1 MLTNIEP
8 FPLNAFP
15 GYLVT
20 GHRGHG
26 GEFPTG
32 TAPEIFTFRK
42 SALLPTL
49 SPPQSQLMKS
59 VDIDALTP
67 AVNSIS
73 DGSDSFNQNQK
84 HRIAQ
89 YEAVQAPSYIHEVHL
104 LAVSMVSSL
113 IDLEARARE
122 GVRLII
128 ARYEEEDDLEKI
140 QGGEKRKDSLNKI
153 RLARQS
159 VPVRRRYRTQE
170 DRDEQALAKIAIAGS
185 ILIDS
190 NSSDSDGDSDG
201 FSDIDGDFSVT
212 EDNEDSCSASSATST
227 DYSAVESCVDLMD
240 IGLPLTANSLE
251 SIRHNSSVWAVNLVD
266 VYTCP
271 RTLQVSHAF
280 QVTYCS
286 LTRPIGRTV
295 ADKYRERIERDLPPY
310 LGMVPRIVK
319 HGGLVSLP
327 YPWYITSSV
336 RSILAGAVT
345 APYSAVTGL
354 DGSIDPDNQVEGDIE
369 SGTGTGTGVVDV
381 SDLAMI
387 LRELELEER
396 SPKSTMTTDST
407 STVTS
412 ADDSVANDAP
422 ESTTISQINTREKI
436 RTIARTLWQKRVGVL
451 IQSHKNSDQTS

>member
-26 GEFPTG
+26 GDFPTG

-42 SALLPTL
+42 SALLPTM
-49 SPPQSQLMKS
+49 SPTQPVLTTSVVMDVNAPGNPMADSRTGESPSQR
-59 VDIDALTP
+59 V
-67 AVNSIS
+67 
-73 DGSDSFNQNQK
+73 
-84 HRIAQ
+84 AQ

-140 QGGEKRKDSLNKI
+140 RGGEKREDSLNKI
-153 RLARQS
+153 RLAKQT

-170 DRDEQALAKIAIAGS
+170 DRDEQALVKIAIADGIMS
-185 ILIDS
+185 G
-190 NSSDSDGDSDG
+190 SDSDSDSD
-201 FSDIDGDFSVT
+201 SYMS
-212 EDNEDSCSASSATST
+212 EENEDSSNTLQSTSAVSSALEGSI
-227 DYSAVESCVDLMD
+227 DLSD
-240 IGLPLTANSLE
+240 SSSPLTAKSIE
-251 SIRHNSSVWAVNLVD
+251 STRHNSSVWAVNLVD

-327 YPWYITSSV
+327 YPWYITSAV
-336 RSILAGAVT
+336 RSILAGAAN
-345 APYSAVTGL
+345 APHSAVIGP
-354 DGSIDPDNQVEGDIE
+354 DGRISTDSQTEDSLEA
-369 SGTGTGTGVVDV
+369 GTGVVDV

-396 SPKSTMTTDST
+396 ALNGNTPAVPSSA
-407 STVTS
+407 VTS
-412 ADDSVANDAP
+412 ADSGEAKEGQEGATAGQV
-422 ESTTISQINTREKI
+422 NTREKI

-451 IQSHKNSDQTS
+451 IQTQKDNGQSS

>member
-1 MLTNIEP
+1 LLTNIEP

-26 GEFPTG
+26 GDFPTG

-42 SALLPTL
+42 SALLPTTSLPPAQPHPMSVVMDASTPGNTITDSRSAESL
-49 SPPQSQLMKS
+49 SQR
-59 VDIDALTP
+59 V
-67 AVNSIS
+67 
-73 DGSDSFNQNQK
+73 
-84 HRIAQ
+84 AQ

-140 QGGEKRKDSLNKI
+140 RGGEKREDSLNKI
-153 RLARQS
+153 RLAKQS

-170 DRDEQALAKIAIAGS
+170 DRDEQALAKIAIADGIMS
-185 ILIDS
+185 G
-190 NSSDSDGDSDG
+190 SDSDSESDSYM
-201 FSDIDGDFSVT
+201 S
-212 EDNEDSCSASSATST
+212 EENEVSSNTSQATST
-227 DYSAVESCVDLMD
+227 LSSALESSIDLAD
-240 IGLPLTANSLE
+240 SGSPLTVKSIE
-251 SIRHNSSVWAVNLVD
+251 STRHNSSVWAVNLVD

-327 YPWYITSSV
+327 YPWYITSAV
-336 RSILAGAVT
+336 RSILAGAAN
-345 APYSAVTGL
+345 APPSAVIGL
-354 DGSIDPDNQVEGDIE
+354 DGRISTDNQTEE
-369 SGTGTGTGVVDV
+369 NLEAGTGVVDV

-396 SPKSTMTTDST
+396 TLNGNTAAVPSSA
-407 STVTS
+407 VTS
-412 ADDSVANDAP
+412 ADSGEAKEGQEGATAGQV
-422 ESTTISQINTREKI
+422 NTREKI

-451 IQSHKNSDQTS
+451 IQTQKDIGQPS

>member
-8 FPLNAFP
+8 FPLDAFP

-26 GEFPTG
+26 GDFPTG

-42 SALLPTL
+42 SALIPT
-49 SPPQSQLMKS
+49 M
-59 VDIDALTP
+59 TP
-67 AVNSIS
+67 AHPHSTTSAVMDANALGNTLADLNNGES
-73 DGSDSFNQNQK
+73 QNQWV
-84 HRIAQ
+84 AQ

-122 GVRLII
+122 GVKLII
-128 ARYEEEDDLEKI
+128 SRYEEEDDLEKI
-140 QGGEKRKDSLNKI
+140 RGGEKREDSLNKI
-153 RLARQS
+153 RLAKQS

-170 DRDEQALAKIAIAGS
+170 DRDEQALAKIALADGIMSG
-185 ILIDS
+185 
-190 NSSDSDGDSDG
+190 SDSDSDSD
-201 FSDIDGDFSVT
+201 SYISEEN
-212 EDNEDSCSASSATST
+212 EDNSSTSQATST
-227 DYSAVESCVDLMD
+227 ISSALESSIDLSD
-240 IGLPLTANSLE
+240 SSSPLTVKSLE
-251 SIRHNSSVWAVNLVD
+251 STRHNSSVWAVNLVD

-295 ADKYRERIERDLPPY
+295 ADKYRERTERDLPLY

-327 YPWYITSSV
+327 YPWYITSAV
-336 RSILAGAVT
+336 RSILAGAAN
-345 APYSAVTGL
+345 APHSAVIGL
-354 DGSIDPDNQVEGDIE
+354 DGCISTDNQKEDSLE
-369 SGTGTGTGVVDV
+369 AGTGVVDV

-396 SPKSTMTTDST
+396 AFNGNMAAVPSSA
-407 STVTS
+407 VTS
-412 ADDSVANDAP
+412 AGSGEGKEVQEGATAG
-422 ESTTISQINTREKI
+422 QVNTREKI

-451 IQSHKNSDQTS
+451 IQTQKDNGQPS

>member
-26 GEFPTG
+26 GDFPTG

-42 SALLPTL
+42 SSLLPII
-49 SPPQSQLMKS
+49 SPVQPSVTTS
-59 VDIDALTP
+59 VDVHASNTGNLMTDTGDSLNH
-67 AVNSIS
+67 NS
-73 DGSDSFNQNQK
+73 
-84 HRIAQ
+84 RTAQ

-122 GVRLII
+122 GVKLII
-128 ARYEEEDDLEKI
+128 ARYEEEDYLEKI
-140 QGGEKRKDSLNKI
+140 KGGTEREDSLNKI
-153 RLARQS
+153 RLAKQS

-170 DRDEQALAKIAIAGS
+170 DRDEQALAKLAITGGTFS
-185 ILIDS
+185 DS
-190 NSSDSDGDSDG
+190 NSDSDSDSDSDNYM
-201 FSDIDGDFSVT
+201 V
-212 EDNEDSCSASSATST
+212 EDNEDSSSTAEATPIG
-227 DYSAVESCVDLMD
+227 YSALEGGIDL
-240 IGLPLTANSLE
+240 IGNDSPLAQKSLE
-251 SIRHNSSVWAVNLVD
+251 STRHNSSVWAVNLVD

-271 RTLQVSHAF
+271 RTQQVSHAF

-310 LGMVPRIVK
+310 LGMVPRVVK

-327 YPWYITSSV
+327 YPWYITSAV
-336 RSILAGAVT
+336 RSILAGTVT
-345 APYSAVTGL
+345 VPHSANVDI
-354 DGSIDPDNQVEGDIE
+354 DGGVNIVNQTENYTE
-369 SGTGTGTGVVDV
+369 SGTGVVDV

-396 SPKSTMTTDST
+396 SIKSGSAAVPT
-407 STVTS
+407 SIVMS
-412 ADDSVANDAP
+412 ADDGEAKEVQEGVTAD
-422 ESTTISQINTREKI
+422 QRNTGEKI

-451 IQSHKNSDQTS
+451 IQTQKNSDQAS

>member
-26 GEFPTG
+26 GDFPTG

-42 SALLPTL
+42 SALVPTMSPAQSHPMTSVVMDASTPGNAMTDSRSGESL
-49 SPPQSQLMKS
+49 SQR
-59 VDIDALTP
+59 V
-67 AVNSIS
+67 
-73 DGSDSFNQNQK
+73 
-84 HRIAQ
+84 AQ

-140 QGGEKRKDSLNKI
+140 RGGEKREDSLNKI
-153 RLARQS
+153 RLAKQT

-170 DRDEQALAKIAIAGS
+170 DRDEQALAKIAIADGIMS
-185 ILIDS
+185 GTDGIMS
-190 NSSDSDGDSDG
+190 GSDSDSDSDNYI
-201 FSDIDGDFSVT
+201 S
-212 EDNEDSCSASSATST
+212 EENEDSSNTSQSTSTVSSAL
-227 DYSAVESCVDLMD
+227 ESSIDLSD
-240 IGLPLTANSLE
+240 SSSPLTVKSLE
-251 SIRHNSSVWAVNLVD
+251 STRHNSSVWAVNLVD

-327 YPWYITSSV
+327 YPWYITSAV
-336 RSILAGAVT
+336 RSILAGAAN
-345 APYSAVTGL
+345 APHSAVIGL
-354 DGSIDPDNQVEGDIE
+354 DGCISTDNQTEE
-369 SGTGTGTGVVDV
+369 NLEAGTGVVDV

-396 SPKSTMTTDST
+396 ALDGNTAAVPSSA
-407 STVTS
+407 VTS
-412 ADDSVANDAP
+412 AESSDAKGVQ
-422 ESTTISQINTREKI
+422 EGATAGQINTREKI

-451 IQSHKNSDQTS
+451 IQTQKDSG

>member
-1 MLTNIEP
+1 LLTNIEP

-26 GEFPTG
+26 GDFPTG

-42 SALLPTL
+42 SALI
-49 SPPQSQLMKS
+49 PPM
-59 VDIDALTP
+59 TP
-67 AVNSIS
+67 AQPQLTTSVVLDANTPAGNTIIDNGESLS
-73 DGSDSFNQNQK
+73 Q
-84 HRIAQ
+84 RVAQ

-122 GVRLII
+122 GVKLII
-128 ARYEEEDDLEKI
+128 GRYEEEDDLEKI
-140 QGGEKRKDSLNKI
+140 RGGEKREDSLNKI
-153 RLARQS
+153 RLAKQS

-170 DRDEQALAKIAIAGS
+170 DRDEQALAKIAIADGIMS
-185 ILIDS
+185 G
-190 NSSDSDGDSDG
+190 SDSDSDSD
-201 FSDIDGDFSVT
+201 SYMC
-212 EDNEDSCSASSATST
+212 EENEDSSSTLQSTSTVSSAL
-227 DYSAVESCVDLMD
+227 ESSIDLSD
-240 IGLPLTANSLE
+240 SGFPLTVRSLE
-251 SIRHNSSVWAVNLVD
+251 STRHNSSVWAVNLVD

-327 YPWYITSSV
+327 YPWYITSAV
-336 RSILAGAVT
+336 RSILAGAAN
-345 APYSAVTGL
+345 APHLAVTGL
-354 DGSIDPDNQVEGDIE
+354 DGRISTDNQTEE
-369 SGTGTGTGVVDV
+369 NLEAATGVVDV

-396 SPKSTMTTDST
+396 TLNGNTPSVPSSA
-407 STVTS
+407 VTS
-412 ADDSVANDAP
+412 ADSGDGKGVQEGA
-422 ESTTISQINTREKI
+422 TGGQVNTREKI
-436 RTIARTLWQKRVGVL
+436 RTIARTLWQRRVGVL
-451 IQSHKNSDQTS
+451 IQTQKENGQSS